1 MRSSLEAR
9 VAEVFSPIIMSR
21 RDALLGALAIAAVPW
36 NTARSALATPP
47 LVRQSI
53 TGADFS
59 PATLESF
66 KRAIRAMLA
75 LPPNDPRNWYR
86 QAIIHVLD
94 CPHANW
100 WFLPWHRGYLLHF
113 EEICRELSADPKFAL
128 PFWDWT
134 STPRVPAVL
143 FDDVLSPTHELY
155 EESFETF
162 RPKFETAIGDLW
174 NGLTAAQ
181 RDQLNQ
187 RGYASV
193 NDLWAK
199 LESYFS
205 ARAEARAETREK
217 PELPDWAMG
226 EVSAERVTAALA
238 PTRFEDFGSTPSENH
253 HQRAILDTLE
263 SSPHNNIH
271 NAVGGGPGF
280 MSELSRLS
288 IPFSGCTT
296 PTSIGSGIYG
306 RRGSSAPGEG
316 RYPRIPSAGERSL
329 SCSSLP
335 VSRSE
340 RYVDTGELGY
350 RYSEG
355 FGAEM
360 LKEGPGAEIS
370 QAPTS
375 SPSAAKFE
383 GEQVHAP
390 LRTDAEASA
399 AVRVPSDLLVAARM
413 PKKKGG
419 THSSATGGGRVQ
431 PELVAQVSLKSHP
444 RTIAPCG
451 CFSS

>member
-1 MRSSLEAR
+1 M
-9 VAEVFSPIIMSR
+9 AEVFSPIIMSR
-21 RDALLGALAIAAVPW
+21 RDALLGALAIAAVPL

-59 PATLESF
+59 PATLEFF

-94 CPHANW
+94 YPHANW

-134 STPRVPAVL
+134 STPRVPAAL

-199 LESYFS
+199 LESY
-205 ARAEARAETREK
+205 T
-217 PELPDWAMG
+217 
-226 EVSAERVTAALA
+226 
-238 PTRFEDFGSTPSENH
+238 
-253 HQRAILDTLE
+253 
-263 SSPHNNIH
+263 
-271 NAVGGGPGF
+271 
-280 MSELSRLS
+280 
-288 IPFSGCTT
+288 C
-296 PTSIGSGIYG
+296 
-306 RRGSSAPGEG
+306 
-316 RYPRIPSAGERSL
+316 
-329 SCSSLP
+329 SCSGDVATRP
-335 VSRSE
+335 ADHTR
-340 RYVDTGELGY
+340 
-350 RYSEG
+350 
-355 FGAEM
+355 
-360 LKEGPGAEIS
+360 
-370 QAPTS
+370 
-375 SPSAAKFE
+375 PSAAIATSQKSRCASMPIALPIAFFTMNL
-383 GEQVHAP
+383 QSQMTS
-390 LRTDAEASA
+390 LRGRSAGKTTTTDTCSRHTRASRRGDHRQKHELEAHRPKRPTRLRSPRSPCPGA
-399 AVRVPSDLLVAARM
+399 SDRSHQ
-413 PKKKGG
+413 P
-419 THSSATGGGRVQ
+419 GR
-431 PELVAQVSLKSHP
+431 SLHQ
-444 RTIAPCG
+444 
-451 CFSS
+451 

>member
-1 MRSSLEAR
+1 
-9 VAEVFSPIIMSR
+9 MSR

-36 NTARSALATPP
+36 NRARSALATTP

-53 TGADFS
+53 AGAD
-59 PATLESF
+59 PTTLDSF

-75 LPPNDPRNWYR
+75 LPPSDPRNWYR

-113 EEICRELSADPKFAL
+113 EEICRELSGNPQFAL

-134 STPRVPAVL
+134 STPRVPDAL

-155 EESFETF
+155 EESFQTF

-174 NGLTAAQ
+174 NGLTAPQ
-181 RDQLNQ
+181 RDQLSR

-193 NDLWAK
+193 DDLWEK

-280 MSELSRLS
+280 MSELLAPVDP
-288 IPFSGCTT
+288 IFGCTT
-296 PTSIGSGIYG
+296 PTSIGSGTYG
-306 RRGSSAPGEG
+306 RRGSSAPGE
-316 RYPRIPSAGERSL
+316 RHYPRIPSAGI
-329 SCSSLP
+329 
-335 VSRSE
+335 
-340 RYVDTGELGY
+340 
-350 RYSEG
+350 
-355 FGAEM
+355 
-360 LKEGPGAEIS
+360 K
-370 QAPTS
+370 
-375 SPSAAKFE
+375 SPS
-383 GEQVHAP
+383 
-390 LRTDAEASA
+390 
-399 AVRVPSDLLVAARM
+399 
-413 PKKKGG
+413 
-419 THSSATGGGRVQ
+419 
-431 PELVAQVSLKSHP
+431 
-444 RTIAPCG
+444 
-451 CFSS
+451 CFSPPVRRRQSDTSMRPSSGTGIQKGLVPR